1 MGSHKGANRELLEVY
16 SNLQT
21 GPLPGPPGSYSSGL
35 SAHKFNQIKQLSL
48 LFQQTSTVERRSCVV
63 YAQDNNSLPVWSI
76 FCHQLTNSYLH
87 QFSTIFGGNCIRLT
101 VSSFDSQANQSN
113 QSSIQREILMPS
125 PEVIDLTLSDD
136 EIQPD
141 PIRSDQGTS
150 MPTQATNQ
158 FRTSSSTPPTS
169 GINRTR
175 RILPVIQ
182 GTFAAI
188 ERAENYLPLQPF
200 FNNTHFGQTLINCI
214 HNQHRIGIPDE
225 YFVETCINT
234 YTQNGFVTKEF
245 VKIDEDSHTQDYTI
259 IYIKFQGQTPPFS
272 THNRDIFERLLPTPF
287 PQVGDILTEEEDS
300 ESEQELIA

>member
-1 MGSHKGANRELLEVY
+1 
-16 SNLQT
+16 
-21 GPLPGPPGSYSSGL
+21 
-35 SAHKFNQIKQLSL
+35 
-48 LFQQTSTVERRSCVV
+48 
-63 YAQDNNSLPVWSI
+63 
-76 FCHQLTNSYLH
+76 
-87 QFSTIFGGNCIRLT
+87 
-101 VSSFDSQANQSN
+101 
-113 QSSIQREILMPS
+113 MPS

-136 EIQPD
+136 ETQPD
-141 PIRSDQGTS
+141 PIRSDQGPPT
-150 MPTQATNQ
+150 PTQATNR

-175 RILPVIQ
+175 RILPVNQ

-245 VKIDEDSHTQDYTI
+245 VKIDEASRTLSMSPPDMEQLHTPRITSKSTLSLAI
-259 IYIKFQGQTPPFS
+259 LFS
-272 THNRDIFERLLPTPF
+272 TSPDTVKLLQKTPSSLTLLLLMMVQPWPNSSVAMILWSVMPRF
-287 PQVGDILTEEEDS
+287 PDPGLHHHLHQIPGSDS
-300 ESEQELIA
+300 SLLHSHPRHL